1 MSQDIVVKTGIGGL
15 LALITAPEEFI
26 FITLWLLFGNTVLSA
41 WANIIGLA
49 VKNITTV
56 SEVLGDVF
64 YTLLKQMGVLFF
76 LLTGATAI
84 SKFGPTLGSVESAMY
99 IGISFWILTI
109 MTKNASKIMSADGFS
124 SMIQNLLTK
133 TTSKIEK

>member
-64 YTLLKQMGVLFF
+64 YTLIKQMGVLFF

-84 SKFGPTLGSVESAMY
+84 SKFGTTLGGVESVMY
-99 IGISFWILTI
+99 IGIAFWILSI
-109 MTKNASKIMSADGFS
+109 MTKNASKIITTDSFS
-124 SMIQNLLTK
+124 TMIQSLLTK
-133 TTSKIEK
+133 ITSKVGK